1 MVSLPMGVYP
11 ENAPWGEYHLTL
23 MTNTKEFNMNKT
35 IATLVVVFF
44 FFSFYSFMFSS
55 SKGAAE
61 NIKEEAAITSVD
73 AACKQQKELCE
84 EL

>member
-1 MVSLPMGVYP
+1 
-11 ENAPWGEYHLTL
+11 
-23 MTNTKEFNMNKT
+23 MNKT

-55 SKGAAE
+55 GKGAAE
-61 NIKEEAAITSVD
+61 NIKSDISITTVD
-73 AACKQQKELCE
+73 KVCKHQKELCE

>member
-1 MVSLPMGVYP
+1 
-11 ENAPWGEYHLTL
+11 
-23 MTNTKEFNMNKT
+23 MNKT

-44 FFSFYSFMFSS
+44 FFSFYSFVFSS

-61 NIKEEAAITSVD
+61 NIKDSVNITTVD
-73 AACKQQKELCE
+73 RACKQNKDLCE